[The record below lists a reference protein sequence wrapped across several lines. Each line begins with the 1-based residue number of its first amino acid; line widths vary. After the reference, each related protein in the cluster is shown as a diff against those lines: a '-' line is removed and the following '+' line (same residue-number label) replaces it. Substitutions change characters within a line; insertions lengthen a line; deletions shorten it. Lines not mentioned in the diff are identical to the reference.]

1 MRAGHH
7 CTQPLHRDVFHT
19 SSSCRASL
27 YIHNTEA
34 DVDALVEAMKVSL
47 EMLGA

>member
-7 CTQPLHRDVFHT
+7 CTQPLHREVFQT

-27 YIHNTEA
+27 YIHNDEA
-34 DVDALVEAMKVSL
+34 DVDALVEALKVSL